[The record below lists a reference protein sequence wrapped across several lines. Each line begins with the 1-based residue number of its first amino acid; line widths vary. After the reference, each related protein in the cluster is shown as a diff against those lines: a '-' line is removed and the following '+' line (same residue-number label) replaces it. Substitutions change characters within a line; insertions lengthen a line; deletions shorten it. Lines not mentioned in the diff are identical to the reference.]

1 MKARINGEEVL
12 LSSEV
17 SLAAVIAARKINPQ
31 AVVVEYNGVILTR
44 EKFDSVVLK
53 ENDTLEIVAFV
64 GADKDGNSAYYRG
77 TADPQQIFPGDR
89 QIRLL

>member
-53 ENDTLEIVAFV
+53 ERHT
-64 GADKDGNSAYYRG
+64 GNSSVCG
-77 TADPQQIFPGDR
+77 GG
-89 QIRLL
+89 

>member
-64 GADKDGNSAYYRG
+64 GGG
-77 TADPQQIFPGDR
+77 
-89 QIRLL
+89 